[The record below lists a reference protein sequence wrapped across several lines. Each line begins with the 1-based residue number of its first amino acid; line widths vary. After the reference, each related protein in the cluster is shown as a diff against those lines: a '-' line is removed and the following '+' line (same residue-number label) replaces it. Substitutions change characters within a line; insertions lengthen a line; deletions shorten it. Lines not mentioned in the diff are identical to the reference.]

1 MPKNNTSHLL
11 QLHGIVL
18 IWGFTAVL
26 GALISLGALPLV
38 WYRMGIALVSVALFM
53 IWKKKSFA
61 QPWPVVR
68 HMMATGVVISL
79 HWLLFFYAIKV
90 SNVSITLACLST
102 GAFFTALLEPLI
114 YRRKLLWYEV
124 GLGVLVILGLLLI
137 FGMDMSYAQGM
148 MAGLGSA
155 FLAAVFSLNN
165 GRLIQKTEASV
176 ICFYE
181 LGTGWLFL
189 GVVLLFS
196 GMLTAEVMQLQG
208 WDLPYLIILATA
220 CTAYAFIESIRLM
233 KFLTPYTVMLTTNM
247 EPIYGILLAYFILG
261 DQEQMHASFYF
272 GAVLILFAVVA
283 DSAIKYRVKSK
294 LKQQSAA

>member
-1 MPKNNTSHLL
+1 MPKNNTSYLL

-38 WYRMGIALVSVALFM
+38 WYRMGIAVVSVALFM

-61 QPWPVVR
+61 QAWPVVR

-155 FLAAVFSLNN
+155 FLAAVFFAEQRQIDSENR
-165 GRLIQKTEASV
+165 G
-176 ICFYE
+176 
-181 LGTGWLFL
+181 LGHLFL
-189 GVVLLFS
+189 RVGYR
-196 GMLTAEVMQLQG
+196 M
-208 WDLPYLIILATA
+208 
-220 CTAYAFIESIRLM
+220 AF
-233 KFLTPYTVMLTTNM
+233 
-247 EPIYGILLAYFILG
+247 LG
-261 DQEQMHASFYF
+261 GCFVIF
-272 GAVLILFAVVA
+272 GDV
-283 DSAIKYRVKSK
+283 DC
-294 LKQQSAA
+294 